1 MIIRNIDDAKP
12 SIKKGSYGGNACL
25 KDGLIIDGEN
35 YLIKFPKSTNGL
47 KRCEEMKYTND
58 TVSEYIGSHV
68 YEILGIP
75 VHKTM
80 LVERNNKIAVACKDF
95 EDDDKKLLE
104 IRTLKNTANEELAEK
119 LEKDFNITGS
129 SHIVNF
135 DELMLHLEYNDIL
148 SKIEGIKERFW
159 DMVVID
165 IFINNSDRNNGN
177 WGILRDKE
185 GKDNLAPVFDNG
197 GSFNGKTPDT
207 RLEKMLQDENSMW
220 GSISNGIVAFG
231 RDDINFFARDFINF
245 DILELKES
253 LLRNVPKI
261 QEHMEDIKQMIL
273 DIPEIAC
280 SDIRKEFYI
289 KSLEIRKEKILNPAY
304 IKAKSELLGQGD
316 DVMDSDDLSL

>member
-1 MIIRNIDDAKP
+1 MIIRNIDNAKP

-58 TVSEYIGSHV
+58 TVSEYIGSHI

-75 VHKTM
+75 VHETI

-95 EDDDKKLLE
+95 EGDDKKLLE
-104 IRTLKNTANEELAEK
+104 IRTLKNTANEELTEK

-129 SHIVNF
+129 SHVVNF

-148 SKIEGIKERFW
+148 SKVEGIKERFW

-177 WGILRDKE
+177 WGILRDKD
-185 GKDNLAPVFDNG
+185 GNDNLAPVFDNG
-197 GSFNGKTPDT
+197 GSFNGKTPDS
-207 RLEKMLQDENSMW
+207 RLEKMLNNEDIMLNS
-220 GSISNGIVAFG
+220 ILNGIVAFG
-231 RDDINFFARDFINF
+231 KDDINFLARDFINF
-245 DILELKES
+245 DIPELKES
-253 LLRNVPKI
+253 LIRNIPKI
-261 QEHMEDIKQMIL
+261 EQHMNEIKQMIS
-273 DIPEIAC
+273 DIPQIAC
-280 SDIRKEFYI
+280 SNARKEFYI
-289 KSLEIRKEKILNPAY
+289 KSLEMRKEKILEPAY
-304 IKAKSELLGQGD
+304 ERAKDMLKEEPEELIER
-316 DVMDSDDLSL
+316 